1 MKYLMKFDLEQD
13 YLDYIEGG
21 AAFLPNVSTIEET
34 SEVKYNPEE
43 EEEPRR

>member
-21 AAFLPNVSTIEET
+21 DAFLPNVSTIEET

-43 EEEPRR
+43 EEEPMR